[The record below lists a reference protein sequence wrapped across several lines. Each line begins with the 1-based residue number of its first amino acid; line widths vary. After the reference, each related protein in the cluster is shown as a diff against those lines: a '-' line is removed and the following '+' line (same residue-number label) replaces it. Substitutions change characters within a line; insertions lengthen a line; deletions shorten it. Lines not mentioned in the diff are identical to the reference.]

1 MLVFCLA
8 PESGRRSLELLA
20 TTRGHMKSEKEQLS
34 MKESGVTRRRDL
46 GPDHRA
52 ESWSKLVFKLLVPR
66 IFQT

>member
-1 MLVFCLA
+1 M
-8 PESGRRSLELLA
+8 A